1 MDLDPSSPTDS
12 RRSSRSHMTLIVRL
26 KLPPRALAMAAST
39 DVNHLPLFSS
49 PDKAGAPG
57 QQPVASPF
65 PPSSP
70 PTMASS
76 PVPSA
81 VPAPKRRGGPGK
93 RARHGLA
100 PGAGVFSLGKEN
112 NAGGA
117 GTGAGEP
124 GSGAGTPA
132 PTTEKE
138 RVKPGP
144 KANPGGINA
153 GLRAL
158 DRSGKPTRRWQK
170 VQYPV
175 KTCSGYTFYTTTW
188 VAPGM
193 RPQLYC
199 INMLVP
205 GDGLY
210 EERMKTEGGE
220 NEWNAQEN
228 EKPLEQDLTMGDVDA
243 VIA

>member
-1 MDLDPSSPTDS
+1 MEPDPSSPTDS
-12 RRSSRSHMTLIVRL
+12 RRSSRSHTTLIVRL
-26 KLPPRALAMAAST
+26 KLPSRALTMANST
-39 DVNHLPLFSS
+39 DPHLLLPN
-49 PDKAGAPG
+49 PEKG
-57 QQPVASPF
+57 QHNIASPF

-70 PTMASS
+70 PTIASS
-76 PVPSA
+76 PAPGA
-81 VPAPKRRGGPGK
+81 VPPQKRRGGPGK
-93 RARHGLA
+93 RSRPGLA
-100 PGAGVFSLGKEN
+100 PGSGVFSITNEN
-112 NAGGA
+112 GG
-117 GTGAGEP
+117 

-138 RVKPGP
+138 RAKPGP

-188 VAPGM
+188 IAPGKTTVFGGGAD
-193 RPQLYC
+193 
-199 INMLVP
+199 ILVP

-210 EERMKTEGGE
+210 EERMKMESMDNQWNGVEGRE
-220 NEWNAQEN
+220 D
-228 EKPLEQDLTMGDVDA
+228 EKPLEQDIVMGDTNA
-243 VIA
+243 VVAGM

>member
-1 MDLDPSSPTDS
+1 MEGDPSSSTDS
-12 RRSSRSHMTLIVRL
+12 RRSSRSHMTLMVRL
-26 KLPPRALAMAAST
+26 KLPPRALAMAGST
-39 DVNHLPLFSS
+39 DAHVPLAN
-49 PDKAGAPG
+49 PDKG
-57 QQPVASPF
+57 QHHIASPF

-70 PTMASS
+70 PTLASS
-76 PVPSA
+76 P
-81 VPAPKRRGGPGK
+81 APGAAPLQKKRGGPGK
-93 RARHGLA
+93 RSRPGLA
-100 PGAGVFSLGKEN
+100 PGSGVFSVTNEN
-112 NAGGA
+112 GG
-117 GTGAGEP
+117 

-138 RVKPGP
+138 RAKPGP

-188 VAPGM
+188 VAPGTIKV
-193 RPQLYC
+193 YAVEV
-199 INMLVP
+199 NGLVP

-210 EERMKTEGGE
+210 EERMKMEGTESQ
-220 NEWNAQEN
+220 WNGVEGREI
-228 EKPLEQDLTMGDVDA
+228 EKPLEQDVVMGDA
-243 VIA
+243 NTVIA